1 VIIRIRELVR
11 IGFGIRG
18 LAPDAIELWVMTT
31 AQRPSPIGCPSAPAT
46 VPNPG
51 APFVGERNKE
61 TPSGRK
67 MCEVW
72 RYKVEGYCMIW
83 RQKINQGMEAVEK
96 AREQGGKYT
105 YDADRAFSEAFEI
118 ARNMKD
124 CEGMVSAGLGFNSL
138 ADLQGGGLHA

>member
-1 VIIRIRELVR
+1 
-11 IGFGIRG
+11 
-18 LAPDAIELWVMTT
+18 
-31 AQRPSPIGCPSAPAT
+31 
-46 VPNPG
+46 
-51 APFVGERNKE
+51 
-61 TPSGRK
+61 
-67 MCEVW
+67 
-72 RYKVEGYCMIW
+72 MIW

-138 ADLQGGGLHA
+138 ADLQGGAYTHKADRVFFEARSLTNF